1 MNFTE
6 YKLKEDK
13 FNKKFNDIKKLVTPE
28 INLQELNIN
37 VPEVSEDINHRKQ
50 LKKIKLFIHPDKIN
64 NRNIPKKDKSFL
76 YLCLQKINS
85 EKLNFIDSLKLIKK
99 NKKCFDLIV
108 KTLNIDY
115 IPDDEIIPE
124 KNFKIDWYESLKI
137 HIIFFLSNLERKL
150 IDNLNL
156 KLKSIS
162 ENYTQFIKKYQKI
175 VENKLL
181 INKYNCYICLNQ
193 LIKRNME
200 IEFQE
205 HLKEI
210 IGSDKILDY
219 NEILE
224 VYIENER
231 YSMECEDFRNDY
243 ILYREIRNSENL
255 EETIKI
261 LNIKDVNFIWDYI
274 ENNFS
279 NMYIFLKDIKIFH
292 YTFNFYSTYNNK
304 NDVDKIIESL

>member
-28 INLQELNIN
+28 INLEELNIT
-37 VPEVSEDINHRKQ
+37 ELKVSEDINHRKQ

-64 NRNIPKKDKSFL
+64 NRNISEEDKIFL

-99 NKKCFDLIV
+99 NKNCFDLIV

-115 IPDDEIIPE
+115 IPDDEIVPE
-124 KNFKIDWYESLKI
+124 KNFKIDWHESLKI
-137 HIIFFLSNLERKL
+137 HINFFLSNLERKL
-150 IDNLNL
+150 IDTVNF
-156 KLKSIS
+156 KLKIIR
-162 ENYTQFIKKYQKI
+162 ENYIKFIQKYQKI
-175 VENKLL
+175 LENKLL
-181 INKYNCYICLNQ
+181 INKYNCSMCLNQ
-193 LIKRNME
+193 LIKRNIE
-200 IEFQE
+200 IELQE
-205 HLKEI
+205 KFRGA

-219 NEILE
+219 NQIVE

-243 ILYREIRNSENL
+243 ILYREIVNLDNL
-255 EETIKI
+255 EKIIKI
-261 LNIKDVNFIWDYI
+261 LNIKDVNFIWNYI
-274 ENNFS
+274 KNNFF
-279 NMYIFLKDIKIFH
+279 NMFIFLKDIKIFH
-292 YTFNFYSTYNNK
+292 YTFNFYSIYNNK